1 MNERLMRAGEK
12 FYKEIEKIQDKR
24 LILGKDRNR
33 MATSKILN
41 MIVSHVN
48 WDSIKKSLISANTQ
62 EVELYGAK

>member
-1 MNERLMRAGEK
+1 MRAGEK
-12 FYKEIEKIQDKR
+12 FIKEIEKIQDKR

-48 WDSIKKSLISANTQ
+48 WNDIKSSIIAANAQ
-62 EVELYGAK
+62 EVALYGNKS